1 MDFPAFS
8 SDMLDPPL
16 HHADEGN
23 EWEDAQQEQTS
34 WPQPHVLLEYE
45 SSKVIS
51 LPRDIKDLDNPTLM
65 FNRLRDL
72 CLRPILLGTECLRL
86 SSLHLNTLPLEVVNL
101 PFLNSLEL
109 HNNNMQPEA
118 VTLMANLPNLK
129 SVTLSMNNLKVFP
142 WQLKTLHHLEILGVG
157 ANLIPALPDFVSGDF
172 PALKFLR
179 LGNNLLKVLPESI
192 AVLTSLETIILYRNS
207 LTELPESLAA
217 LPRLQALDVQSN
229 PGLIRLSPAL
239 WERSQTGDLTLLT
252 SLPNQLIPGL
262 FIGDWEAAHNS
273 GALQALQIG
282 HVLSICDDTPTIDKD
297 LFDHVYLDLQDSGQ
311 VQISSNFAECFEFI
325 SRHKTTGKGVLV
337 HCAAGVSRSA
347 TVCIAYIMKEQRLS
361 LKETLVRVRKVRP
374 IISPN
379 FGFMAQLEAFEATL
393 SS

>member
-217 LPRLQALDVQSN
+217 LPRLQAL
-229 PGLIRLSPAL
+229 
-239 WERSQTGDLTLLT
+239 
-252 SLPNQLIPGL
+252 
-262 FIGDWEAAHNS
+262 
-273 GALQALQIG
+273 QIG